1 MPGKVNPV
9 IIESVTM
16 VVAKVLGNDQTIAI
30 AAQSGSIFELN
41 LMMPVAAYTL
51 LESIALLSAAAQN
64 LAQRCIVGIKATER
78 GPQMVEQGLMLAT
91 ALVPAIGYDA
101 AAKIAKE
108 ALSTGKTIREV
119 ARERTKLAPNE
130 LDRLLDPSRMTEP
143 GVGAGTAGG

>member
-1 MPGKVNPV
+1 
-9 IIESVTM
+9 M

-41 LMMPVAAYTL
+41 LMIPVAAFSL
-51 LESIALLSAAAQN
+51 LESISLLSASAQN
-64 LAQRCIVGIKATER
+64 LARQSIVGIKATDR

-108 ALSTGKTIREV
+108 ALASGKTIRQV
-119 ARERTKLAPNE
+119 AREQTKLAPEE
-130 LDRLLDPSRMTEP
+130 LDRLLDPSRMTKP
-143 GVGAGTAGG
+143 GVDAGPAGG